1 MELALSVALVLVNIS
16 LAVATLRLIMIFSG
30 SAFSDVAI
38 YMLVLALSLIVH
50 VVSEI
55 FLSGRLGFFI
65 FGVTATMAS
74 LSYLLV
80 VYGVFIVLKN
90 ISERGRS

>member
-1 MELALSVALVLVNIS
+1 MELALSVTLVLVNIS
-16 LAVATLRLIMIFSG
+16 LAMAALRLIIIFSG
-30 SAFSDVAI
+30 SAFSDVAQ

-50 VVSEI
+50 TVSEI
-55 FLSGRLGFFI
+55 FFSGRLGFFI
-65 FGVTATMAS
+65 FGVTATMVS